1 MDLRIARRYAEALF
15 RVASQSNMVPAIEND
30 LEGVV
35 GLIHSDENFRHLLM
49 SPTIAR
55 EAKERV
61 IDKAFADRITGVTMQ
76 MLRLLLEKR
85 REVGLELVREEFVRI
100 RRERGRVLYV
110 SVQSAEPLSEAQR
123 SKLIQKLEFQTGKK
137 VEAEFGVSAH
147 LIGGVR
153 VSYENY
159 VLDGTIHGGLTRLK
173 DALRRDLL
181 KQA

>member
-1 MDLRIARRYAEALF
+1 MIP
-15 RVASQSNMVPAIEND
+15 SIEND

-35 GLIHSDENFRHLLM
+35 NLIHTDENFRHLLM

-55 EAKERV
+55 EVKERV
-61 IDKAFADRITGVTMQ
+61 IDKAFADRVTGVTMQ

-85 REVGLELVREEFVRI
+85 RETGLELVREEFVRI
-100 RRERGRVLYV
+100 RREQGKVLYV
-110 SVQSAEPLSEAQR
+110 SVQSAEPLTDEQR
-123 SKLIQKLEFQTGKK
+123 SRLVQKLESQTGKK
-137 VEAEFGVSAH
+137 VEPDFGVSPH

-153 VSYENY
+153 VSYDNY
-159 VLDGTIHGGLTRLK
+159 VLDGTIYGGLTRLK

>member
-15 RVASQSNMVPAIEND
+15 RVAKQSNMVPAIEND

-55 EAKERV
+55 EVKERV
-61 IDKAFADRITGVTMQ
+61 IDKAFSDRITAVTMQ

-85 REVGLELVREEFVRI
+85 RETGLELVRDEFVRI
-100 RRERGRVLYV
+100 RREQGRVLYI
-110 SVQSAEPLSEAQR
+110 SVQSAEPLTDDQR
-123 SKLIQKLEFQTGKK
+123 NRLIQKLESQTGKS
-137 VEAEFGVSAH
+137 VEAEYSVSPH

-153 VSYENY
+153 VSYDNY
-159 VLDGTIHGGLTRLK
+159 VLDGTIYGGLTRLK